1 MNNKNY
7 NFVIL
12 IVFIALTPGNLVY
25 PDSQDIDKTIE
36 YKSEELGKIRNE
48 ISQYKRDL
56 ESTKSKEK
64 SILAKLQEVEKEIS
78 LTEKMILQLSREQKQ
93 KEDEIQSLINSIHQ
107 LEEDLEELKEN
118 FANRLVKI
126 YKEGDMSDWELI
138 LSSQSINQA
147 IYRYKY
153 LKIISDIDRK
163 TAKGIKL
170 GIRKTENSKMK
181 LAEELKDK
189 EKIAAEK
196 RKYQASLSSQKSER
210 EKQLSRAK
218 KDKATLLAQ
227 INEKEKAAAE
237 LSELIATLE
246 QEREER
252 LKELARH
259 RERSGIKKENP
270 FLTDQGQFMWPVEG
284 EIVSRF
290 GMHKHPTLKTVT
302 ENSGI
307 DIKAPKGTSIKS
319 ISDGVVTT
327 ITYIKGFGN
336 TIIIDHG
343 SGFYTVYTHVEN
355 VKVTVDQYVSTGTII
370 AEVGD
375 SGSLEG
381 SLLHFEIWKNKEKLN
396 PEKWLAKIS

>member
-1 MNNKNY
+1 MKYKGY
-7 NFVIL
+7 NFALLVVSIVLIL
-12 IVFIALTPGNLVY
+12 GNAAYPG
-25 PDSQDIDKTIE
+25 SQDIDKTIE
-36 YKSEELGKIRNE
+36 YKSEELEKIRSE

-56 ESTKSKEK
+56 ENTKSKEK
-64 SILAKLQEVEKEIS
+64 SILTKLQEVEKEIS
-78 LTEKMILQLSREQKQ
+78 LTEKMILQLSKEQKE
-93 KEDEIQSLINSIHQ
+93 KEKEIQSLTNSINQ
-107 LEEDLEELKEN
+107 LEEDLEELKKN

-126 YKEGDMSDWELI
+126 YKEGDMNDWELI

-163 TAKGIKL
+163 TAEEIKI
-170 GIRKTENSKMK
+170 GIRKTESSKRK
-181 LAEELKDK
+181 LAEELRNK

-196 RKYQASLSSQKSER
+196 KKYQASLSTQKVQRER
-210 EKQLSRAK
+210 QLNQAK
-218 KDKATLLAQ
+218 KDKSTLLAQ
-227 INEKEKAAAE
+227 IKEKERAATE

-246 QEREER
+246 KEKEER
-252 LKELARH
+252 LKELTRQ
-259 RERSGIKKENP
+259 RERTGVKKENP
-270 FLTDQGQFMWPVEG
+270 FLTDQGQLRWPVEG

-290 GMHKHPTLKTVT
+290 GTHKHPTLKTVT

-307 DIKAPKGTSIKS
+307 DIKAPKGTPIKS

-327 ITYIKGFGN
+327 ITYIRGFGN

-343 SGFYTVYTHVEN
+343 SGFYTVYAHVEN
-355 VKVTVDQYVSTGTII
+355 INVTVDQYVSTGTII

-396 PEKWLAKIS
+396 PEEWLAKIS